1 MAKRKHVMTAARR
14 AALRKAQLASAAK
27 RHAKAARQKPTVRV
41 GRRGVTS
48 KSTSAFQ
55 PNIRIS
61 RRSQTLSTHA
71 GVVIPG
77 TNRRLVA
84 GGYVRVENIK
94 KRSSLVD
101 QVVGKQ
107 ANKII
112 DKAYKRPKRGGRN
125 NAT

>member
-14 AALRKAQLASAAK
+14 AALRKAQIASAAK
-27 RHAKAARQKPTVRV
+27 RHARAARKKPTVRV

-55 PNIRIS
+55 PNLRIS
-61 RRSQTLSTHA
+61 RRSQTISTHA

-84 GGYVRVENIK
+84 GGYVRLENIK
-94 KRSSLVD
+94 KRSSIVD

-107 ANKII
+107 ANKIV
-112 DKAYKRPKRGGRN
+112 DRAYNRRGSGRKN